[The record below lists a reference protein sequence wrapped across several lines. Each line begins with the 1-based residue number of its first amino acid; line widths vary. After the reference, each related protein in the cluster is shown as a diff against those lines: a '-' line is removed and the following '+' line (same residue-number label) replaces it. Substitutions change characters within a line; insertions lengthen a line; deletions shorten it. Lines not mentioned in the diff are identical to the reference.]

1 MEKNDR
7 RVQLRLP
14 SELFNKIQGF
24 SEQSRRSINSE
35 IIKRLDES
43 FEKEAGVNENAAE
56 YLSHENKMA
65 EILRKARLL
74 GDTELEA
81 LLVVLASM
89 TRR

>member
-1 MEKNDR
+1 M
-7 RVQLRLP
+7 P
-14 SELFNKIQGF
+14 SELFNKIQGI

-43 FEKEAGVNENAAE
+43 FEKEVCVKEDAAD

-65 EILRKARLL
+65 EFLRKARLL

-81 LLVVLASM
+81 LLVIMASM
-89 TRR
+89 SQP